1 MTVLVSIYHVL
12 LHALSN
18 QIAFN
23 EEFKILWKEEDKKII
38 SIVVVVALII
48 IFDEMKSINCITTTT
63 YFKLENTDLL
73 ALL

>member
-38 SIVVVVALII
+38 SIVVALII
-48 IFDEMKSINCITTTT
+48 IFDEMKSIYCITTTT

>member
-38 SIVVVVALII
+38 SIVVALII

>member
-38 SIVVVVALII
+38 SIVLVALII